1 MGSARSQQICR
12 VSTLGAL
19 SMLETIRVIT
29 GSTRARHLTEL
40 HDGEIR
46 MVEPKV
52 ALLEAPS
59 TYPSRSSTRDHHF
72 AREGAITLSK

>member
-46 MVEPKV
+46 RFYVVK
-52 ALLEAPS
+52 
-59 TYPSRSSTRDHHF
+59 
-72 AREGAITLSK
+72 GAVVISHRRR